1 MMWYS
6 SSDYKAM
13 RAANKQAVLAVLDA
27 RKTVNTMRSSIAKPQ
42 DATKDELE
50 TCCMLVG
57 IENMLTLTTIK
68 KTRARRVQRSALV
81 LQEQEGQVRS
91 GVSDPDRLAFV
102 AQHFS
107 RSAVTRAHAIGMLHS
122 M

>member
-1 MMWYS
+1 MI
-6 SSDYKAM
+6 
-13 RAANKQAVLAVLDA
+13 AVLDA
-27 RKTVNTMRSSIAKPQ
+27 RKTVNIMRSSIAKPQ
-42 DATKDELE
+42 DATKDATKDELE

-57 IENMLTLTTIK
+57 IENMLTLTAIK

-81 LQEQEGQVRS
+81 LQEHEGQVRS
-91 GVSDPDRLAFV
+91 GVSDPDRLALV